1 MANSQLFYG
10 KLSAVSPLGNG
21 NNSVIRVRFDATT
34 SSKVLTNITPV
45 SGYAG
50 IELVR
55 AGQMLVESSA
65 FPTGTDIVSIDTIN
79 NTITVADFPATNESQ
94 GLARVSPSEGEY
106 YVASA
111 SFFDPQGLI
120 NLNNIT
126 GSAEVDFNG
135 EYYSILGKAADP
147 VAGTEIPGRFHL
159 YNIKEVLYRN
169 VTGNEGSFYLTWG
182 EDGTE
187 ADSGDA
193 LFEGVS
199 QVLPI
204 VELSPSQSLGPIFAK
219 AGIAGITD
227 LPAGSEVAAYQI
239 ALNQFYDAIVTGS
252 HTSGSLFPYTG
263 DAEITGSLTISGSD
277 NVLNLN
283 SLADV
288 TAKEEY
294 LFSGSDATNI
304 FTIDRTQYLGYSLD
318 YLITD
323 ENDSQRV
330 GTFRAHFPSTSNV
343 MFDDTC
349 STFSGTVVGNVALAV
364 VNGTGNDIEFRI
376 SRIGNDTDIK
386 IIYFR
391 KLFKR

>member
-10 KLSAVSPLGNG
+10 KLSSVSPLGNG
-21 NNSVIRVRFDATT
+21 NNSVIRVKFDATT
-34 SSKVLTNITPV
+34 SSKLLTNITPV
-45 SGYAG
+45 TGYAG

-65 FPTGTDIVSIDTIN
+65 FPTGTNIVSVDTIN
-79 NTITVADFPATNESQ
+79 NTITVADFPATDETQ
-94 GLARVSPSEGEY
+94 GLARVSPAEGDY
-106 YVASA
+106 YIASA
-111 SFFDPQGLI
+111 SFLDPQGLI
-120 NLNNIT
+120 NLNDIT
-126 GSAEVDFNG
+126 GSAEAEFNG
-135 EYYSILGKAADP
+135 ELYSILGKAADP
-147 VAGTEIPGRFHL
+147 VLGTEIPGRFHL

-169 VTGNEGSFYLTWG
+169 ASGNEGSFYVTWG

-199 QVLPI
+199 QTLPI
-204 VELSPSQSLGPIFAK
+204 IELSPSQSLGPIFAK
-219 AGIAGITD
+219 AGVAGITD

-239 ALNQFYDAIVTGS
+239 ALNEFFDKIVSGS
-252 HTSGSLFPYTG
+252 HTSAFPYTG

-294 LFSGSDATNI
+294 LFSGSDSTSV
-304 FTIDRTQYLGYSLD
+304 FTIDKTQYLGYSLD

-323 ENDSQRV
+323 NDDSQRV

-349 STFSGTVVGNVALAV
+349 STFSGTVINNVALAA
-364 VNGTGNDIEFRI
+364 VNGTGNDVEFRI
-376 SRIGNDTDIK
+376 SRLGNDTDVRIT
-386 IIYFR
+386 YFR

>member
-1 MANSQLFYG
+1 MAHSQLFYG
-10 KLSAVSPLGNG
+10 KLSTVSPLGNG
-21 NNSVIRVRFDATT
+21 SNSVIRVRFDATT
-34 SSKVLTNITPV
+34 SSKVLTNITLV
-45 SGYAG
+45 SGYPG

-55 AGQMLVESSA
+55 AGQMLIESSA
-65 FPTGTDIVSIDTIN
+65 FPTGTNIVSVDTNN

-94 GLARVSPSEGEY
+94 GLARVSPAEGDY

-120 NLNNIT
+120 NLNDIT
-126 GSAEVDFNG
+126 GSAESGFGG

-147 VAGTEIPGRFHL
+147 VSGTEIAGRFHL

-169 VTGNEGSFYLTWG
+169 VTGNEGSFYITWG

-187 ADSGDA
+187 ADSGDV

-219 AGIAGITD
+219 AGIAGISD
-227 LPAGSEVAAYQI
+227 LPAGSEVASYQI
-239 ALNQFYDAIVTGS
+239 ALNQFYDSIVTGS
-252 HTSGSLFPYTG
+252 HTSGSLFPYSG
-263 DAEITGSLTISGSD
+263 SAVITGSLTISGSD

-294 LFSGSDATNI
+294 LFSGSDSTEV
-304 FTIDRTQYLGYSLD
+304 FTIDRTQYFGYSLD

-323 ENDSQRV
+323 ESDSQKI

-343 MFDDTC
+343 MFDDT
-349 STFSGTVVGNVALAV
+349 STTVSGNVVATTALAA
-364 VNGTGNDIEFRI
+364 VNTTGDNVEFRM
-376 SRIGNDTDIK
+376 SRLGNDTDVR